1 MTNRTKFAIGIN
13 CFCSICQLASFV
25 IKLIEVQDMDFITKM
40 DWFYLVLSGSL
51 VLTFGLGA
59 YLAYKDSKNV
69 K

>member
-1 MTNRTKFAIGIN
+1 MNKTKLAIGIN
-13 CFCSICQLASFV
+13 CFCSIVQLALFV
-25 IKLIEVQDMDFITKM
+25 IKLIEVQDKDFITKM
-40 DWFYLVLSGSL
+40 DWFYLVSYGFL